1 MNARTASLLAL
12 VLAVGPA
19 IAPAPPPPSITVNS
33 TADTIDNDNAC
44 TLREAIVAA
53 TMNKPSTDTT
63 NGCLAGIIAPAVD
76 TIAFDIPGTDPG
88 CSGGPPKI
96 CTITLLSPL
105 PDITEPVIIDG
116 YTQPTAS
123 ANTLAIGDNAV
134 ILIRIDASSGGGTP
148 VRLAFGSD
156 GSTVKG
162 LSIVKPGGDANN
174 VGYLMTASSSGN
186 TVAGNFIGVE
196 PDGATVST
204 NHIIFAVL
212 EVAGSNNTIGGTTPA
227 ARNLIAATNSG
238 NSHAADI
245 EGTSG
250 HVQGNYFDLD
260 ASGSL
265 GIGNAVIAINVDA
278 GGNTIGGSASGAGN
292 VIGTWGTVGLQFA
305 FGSAGAVSAQ
315 GNRIGTDAT
324 GTVALAAGPYGIFIG
339 GSNGT
344 VTIGG
349 GLANEGNLI
358 RGTLNGIWVNGDAA
372 AGTPVIQGNH
382 IGVSLDGSV
391 PLPSGTSGVLVSAGG
406 GGGLI
411 GGTAAGERNVIA
423 YSGSN
428 AVVVA
433 FASGWAIL
441 GNLIYG
447 NGFGISLGGSD
458 NVSPPTPNDLDDP
471 DTGPNNR
478 QNYPVLGPGVV
489 GPKTTVHISGSLNS
503 EANKIYRL
511 EFFANAGCDK
521 SGHGQGKIFVDSINV
536 TTNPND
542 IAFGPL
548 ALTTPIDRHVI
559 TATATDPNG
568 NTSEFSDCSADDTIF
583 SDSLEGN

>member
-1 MNARTASLLAL
+1 
-12 VLAVGPA
+12 
-19 IAPAPPPPSITVNS
+19 
-33 TADTIDNDNAC
+33 
-44 TLREAIVAA
+44 
-53 TMNKPSTDTT
+53 
-63 NGCLAGIIAPAVD
+63 
-76 TIAFDIPGTDPG
+76 
-88 CSGGPPKI
+88 
-96 CTITLLSPL
+96 
-105 PDITEPVIIDG
+105 
-116 YTQPTAS
+116 
-123 ANTLAIGDNAV
+123 
-134 ILIRIDASSGGGTP
+134 
-148 VRLAFGSD
+148 
-156 GSTVKG
+156 
-162 LSIVKPGGDANN
+162 
-174 VGYLMTASSSGN
+174 
-186 TVAGNFIGVE
+186 
-196 PDGATVST
+196 
-204 NHIIFAVL
+204 
-212 EVAGSNNTIGGTTPA
+212 
-227 ARNLIAATNSG
+227 
-238 NSHAADI
+238 
-245 EGTSG
+245 
-250 HVQGNYFDLD
+250 VQGNYFDLD

-292 VIGTWGTVGLQFA
+292 VIGTWGAVGLQFA

-315 GNRIGTDAT
+315 GNSIGTDAT

-349 GLANEGNLI
+349 SLANEGNLI

-391 PLPSGTSGVLVSAGG
+391 PLPSGTSGIAVSAGG
-406 GGGLI
+406 GGGSI

-423 YSGSN
+423 YSGAN

-489 GPKTTVHISGSLNS
+489 GPKTTVHVSGSLNS
-503 EANKIYRL
+503 EANKTYRL

-536 TTNPND
+536 MTNPND

-568 NTSEFSDCSADDTIF
+568 NTSEFSDCSTDDTIF